1 MMPGR
6 DCAEIEVSLFNGE
19 CAAEADRVRDFLCL
33 HYVCSQRPEPFW
45 REAASIAPP
54 ASLQHTLALFK
65 ERGRLPYYQEET
77 FTRDS
82 WLTVLFGQGVRPRR
96 IDPLADL
103 VSPQEAAQAFAAMR
117 QALHSSTTLPAAELP
132 ELNPHGIR

>member
-1 MMPGR
+1 MMPGP
-6 DCAEIEVSLFNGE
+6 DCAEVETRIFNDE

-33 HYVCSQRPEPFW
+33 HYICADRPEPFW
-45 REAASIAPP
+45 RAAKSIQPP
-54 ASLQHTLALFK
+54 PSLEHSLSLFR

-82 WLTVLFGQGVRPRR
+82 WLTVLLGQGVRPSRL
-96 IDPLADL
+96 DPLTDL
-103 VSPQEAAQAFAAMR
+103 VSEREAEQAFAAM
-117 QALHSSTTLPAAELP
+117 QQMLHRLNVAPAPELL